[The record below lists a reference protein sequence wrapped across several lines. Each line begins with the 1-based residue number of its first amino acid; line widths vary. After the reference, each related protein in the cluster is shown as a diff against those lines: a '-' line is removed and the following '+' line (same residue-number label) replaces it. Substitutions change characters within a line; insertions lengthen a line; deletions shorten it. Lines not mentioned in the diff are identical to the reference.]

1 MSRTMSTPHTKPH
14 TTPHRQSA
22 TDPVRARRQKIAKY
36 TLLANRVGY
45 LFYALAIATF
55 VIGFAVSFNGAV
67 SAIVI
72 GSLIIGS
79 VLLAPAIVLGYA
91 VKAAERDDRERGL

>member
-1 MSRTMSTPHTKPH
+1 MSTPHTKPH
-14 TTPHRQSA
+14 SQPA

>member
-1 MSRTMSTPHTKPH
+1 M
-14 TTPHRQSA
+14 SA
-22 TDPVRARRQKIAKY
+22 TPTPPSATKANDPVRAKRRKIAKY
-36 TLLANRVGY
+36 TLLANRIGY

-55 VIGFAVSFNGAV
+55 VIGFAVSFNSAV

-79 VLLAPAIVLGYA
+79 ILLAPAIVLGYA

>member
-1 MSRTMSTPHTKPH
+1 MSHSGPTPSPAPKID
-14 TTPHRQSA
+14 R
-22 TDPVRARRQKIAKY
+22 VRAQREKVAKY

-45 LFYALAIATF
+45 LFYAVAIATF

-72 GSLIIGS
+72 GSVIAGS
-79 VLLAPAIVLGYA
+79 ILLAPAIVLGYA

>member
-1 MSRTMSTPHTKPH
+1 MSTP
-14 TTPHRQSA
+14 TTPTTTTGRPDA
-22 TDPVRARRQKIAKY
+22 VRAKRAKIAKY

-55 VIGFAVSFNGAV
+55 IIGFAVSFNGTV

-72 GSLIIGS
+72 GSLVIGS
-79 VLLAPAIVLGYA
+79 ILLAPAIVLGYA
-91 VKAAERDDRERGL
+91 VKAAEREDRERGL